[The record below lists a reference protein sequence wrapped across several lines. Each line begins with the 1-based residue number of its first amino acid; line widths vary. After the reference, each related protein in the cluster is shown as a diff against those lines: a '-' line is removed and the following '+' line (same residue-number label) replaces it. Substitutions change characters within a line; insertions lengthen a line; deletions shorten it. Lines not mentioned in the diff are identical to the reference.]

1 MGELVSRCQYSP
13 VCPEGKLTFILD
25 LDTLQY
31 TMLYPLLTI
40 LFLTVSSVS
49 SLPVQLQD
57 EGEVPISSQD
67 LQEST
72 ELGSDELAS
81 LLGDIQEV
89 GRDGLT
95 VVSME
100 EYDYNQVSDLNQDQI
115 LLVEETEVDTLYVY
129 EDTIIEINVEK
140 EPREK
145 EDEEKV
151 GEILPEKENKEIMS
165 EYDYTDLN
173 ESDDVVEDD
182 VKEEVS
188 PGKENKE
195 MVSEYDYNGEAES
208 EYVVVFDLPS
218 EYKDDAEYRK
228 FVEAA
233 KSKNTNK
240 RSRMIVEFAMMS
252 GMGLIGVT
260 IMFGLISLANSCL
273 RSRTSLAPQ
282 QVQITT
288 TGGII
293 KQYTRVPVEINNL
306 LPSNVAYKQL
316 YES

>member
-1 MGELVSRCQYSP
+1 MG
-13 VCPEGKLTFILD
+13 
-25 LDTLQY
+25 
-31 TMLYPLLTI
+31 
-40 LFLTVSSVS
+40 
-49 SLPVQLQD
+49 
-57 EGEVPISSQD
+57 
-67 LQEST
+67 
-72 ELGSDELAS
+72 
-81 LLGDIQEV
+81 GDIQEV

-151 GEILPEKENKEIMS
+151 GEILPEKENKEII
-165 EYDYTDLN
+165 
-173 ESDDVVEDD
+173 
-182 VKEEVS
+182 
-188 PGKENKE
+188 
-195 MVSEYDYNGEAES
+195 SEYDYNGEAES

-260 IMFGLISLANSCL
+260 IMFGL
-273 RSRTSLAPQ
+273 
-282 QVQITT
+282 
-288 TGGII
+288 
-293 KQYTRVPVEINNL
+293 
-306 LPSNVAYKQL
+306 
-316 YES
+316 

>member
-1 MGELVSRCQYSP
+1 MGSVSRGSWLRPFCS
-13 VCPEGKLTFILD
+13 KD

-115 LLVEETEVDTLYVY
+115 LL
-129 EDTIIEINVEK
+129 
-140 EPREK
+140 
-145 EDEEKV
+145 
-151 GEILPEKENKEIMS
+151 
-165 EYDYTDLN
+165 
-173 ESDDVVEDD
+173 
-182 VKEEVS
+182 
-188 PGKENKE
+188 
-195 MVSEYDYNGEAES
+195 
-208 EYVVVFDLPS
+208 
-218 EYKDDAEYRK
+218 
-228 FVEAA
+228 
-233 KSKNTNK
+233 
-240 RSRMIVEFAMMS
+240 
-252 GMGLIGVT
+252 
-260 IMFGLISLANSCL
+260 
-273 RSRTSLAPQ
+273 
-282 QVQITT
+282 
-288 TGGII
+288 
-293 KQYTRVPVEINNL
+293 
-306 LPSNVAYKQL
+306 
-316 YES
+316 